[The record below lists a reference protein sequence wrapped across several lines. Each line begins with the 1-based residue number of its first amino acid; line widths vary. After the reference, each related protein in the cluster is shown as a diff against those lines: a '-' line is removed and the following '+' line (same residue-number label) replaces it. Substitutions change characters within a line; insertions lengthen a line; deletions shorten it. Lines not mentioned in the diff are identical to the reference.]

1 MDSGHTRNK
10 EVGKDLIKGTAA
22 AAVLGA
28 TSGVVLGIL
37 RQKPVAGYAFSGG
50 LNASLFGMT
59 FIAFRESF
67 LRFQRNKNPFF
78 GLKDSQT
85 MDIDQLWSSTVAGAC
100 TGGILAALARGPKA
114 VPSGTFMFSA
124 MAFGGQWIWTKTNR
138 YRQDR
143 ILSTTSPSELSSSS
157 PSSSSTSESSS
168 SSSSAAER
176 KPRHK
181 DDTVGTGLL
190 NILPVHRTDVD
201 DYEQKLRHKL
211 QLIESEQ
218 RALEKEVERR
228 KQVSAAAVAA
238 ASAASASSAS
248 PSVLTTKDPAN
259 K

>member
-1 MDSGHTRNK
+1 MDSRHTSNK
-10 EVGKDLIKGTAA
+10 EVGKDLVKGTAV
-22 AAVLGA
+22 AAVAGA
-28 TSGVVLGIL
+28 TSGAVLGIL
-37 RQKPVAGYAFSGG
+37 RQKPVAAYAFSGG

-67 LRFQRNKNPFF
+67 LRFQRDKNPYF

-143 ILSTTSPSELSSSS
+143 ILSTTLIDVPSA
-157 PSSSSTSESSS
+157 SSS
-168 SSSSAAER
+168 SSSSSTAVGATTR
-176 KPRHK
+176 KSGHK

-201 DYEQKLRHKL
+201 EYEHKLRHKL
-211 QLIESEQ
+211 QLIEEEQ
-218 RALEKEVERR
+218 HTLEKEVERR
-228 KQVSAAAVAA
+228 KQISTAAAEAA
-238 ASAASASSAS
+238 APGSVS
-248 PSVLTTKDPAN
+248 PSVPAIEDSAN
-259 K
+259 KDKSTQ

>member
-1 MDSGHTRNK
+1 MDSGHTPNK
-10 EVGKDLIKGTAA
+10 EVGKDLVKGTAA

-28 TSGVVLGIL
+28 TSGAVLGIL

-100 TGGILAALARGPKA
+100 TGSILAALARGPKA

-138 YRQDR
+138 YRQNR
-143 ILSTTSPSELSSSS
+143 ILSSTPIDVSSSS
-157 PSSSSTSESSS
+157 ESESSVTE
-168 SSSSAAER
+168 AAAAAR
-176 KPRHK
+176 KLGHSKK
-181 DDTVGTGLL
+181 DANVGTGLL

-201 DYEQKLRHKL
+201 DYEEKLKHKL
-211 QLIESEQ
+211 QLIEDEQ

-228 KQVSAAAVAA
+228 KQVSAAAAA
-238 ASAASASSAS
+238 AVPAIND
-248 PSVLTTKDPAN
+248 PTNKD
-259 K
+259 KSTQ

>member
-1 MDSGHTRNK
+1 MDSGHTPNK
-10 EVGKDLIKGTAA
+10 EVGKDLVKGTAA

-28 TSGVVLGIL
+28 TAGAVLGIL

-138 YRQDR
+138 YRQNR
-143 ILSTTSPSELSSSS
+143 ILATTPIEV
-157 PSSSSTSESSS
+157 
-168 SSSSAAER
+168 SSSSAVVAAR
-176 KPRHK
+176 KSHK

-201 DYEQKLRHKL
+201 DYEEKLRHKL
-211 QLIESEQ
+211 QLIEDEQ
-218 RALEKEVERR
+218 RMLETEVERR
-228 KQVSAAAVAA
+228 KQVSAAAAA
-238 ASAASASSAS
+238 TTTATASEKAIE
-248 PSVLTTKDPAN
+248 DPAN
-259 K
+259 KDKNTQ